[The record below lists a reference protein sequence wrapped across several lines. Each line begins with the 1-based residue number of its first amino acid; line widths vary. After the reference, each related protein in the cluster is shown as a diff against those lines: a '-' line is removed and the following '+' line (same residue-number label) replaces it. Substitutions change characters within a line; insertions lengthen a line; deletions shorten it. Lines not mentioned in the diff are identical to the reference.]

1 MQKGPYFNNVQYISP
16 LPEGYLQAASNIGRT
31 YENALRGVGDT
42 IGASIEKY
50 SKSKAESEML
60 DGQLQSIAPAI
71 RSYAEQAVKS
81 GDAKLAE
88 RWTNLADDVSSFHN
102 APLTKKRALVS
113 GAMTEISLFEKG
125 QEMAARQSQIRAN
138 ELANARAQQEALN
151 LDAYT
156 AAIAGV
162 PDTMT
167 VQRPV
172 SEDQITLRST
182 SDFINQNDPMVQGQ
196 NPNVN
201 LGPAFSFS
209 PSQNQ
214 LNAFAPTS
222 ANTQASVPDSLSRF
236 AFVNPLKNSV
246 ELKIDAIRQFSEST
260 EAGISKTQARL
271 AQIRQALQRGTNEGR
286 LLSGIDPMYT
296 TSGEP
301 MRSSERARLSEQYRN
316 LESQLGQ
323 QMASAEQTRNL
334 IKQAAALAANEPTS
348 VRPAARSLPAAP
360 GRFESSSM
368 PSVGTERVTRIKDLE
383 VNLTPE
389 EQYAN
394 ALTTYVEK
402 GGKLNPATDKDLRE
416 KFGINPALRF
426 KTESIK
432 DEDGNVIGTAVI
444 ANNEIK
450 SIMPTKESGMTPAQ
464 AIAFRENIDARTVR
478 FGDRAFLAPTASEGE
493 KFRAAT
499 ASNEV
504 VKEKVRE
511 LMSLASAPG
520 VRVVGADAYNRAMS
534 IQKQLR
540 GLLRVE
546 LTGPGAVN
554 ASEYELMDQ
563 IIADPTAL
571 FSLESSTVTKLGEL
585 LNTTDQKLAA
595 HAKSLGFQ
603 ATSSG
608 ALASASSGQTAPPKS
623 YVRDPKTG
631 KITAQ

>member
-1 MQKGPYFNNVQYISP
+1 M
-16 LPEGYLQAASNIGRT
+16 QAASNIGRS
-31 YENALRGVGDT
+31 YADAFKSVGDN
-42 IGASIEKY
+42 ISAGIEKY
-50 SKSKAESEML
+50 SKNKAESEML
-60 DGQLQSIAPAI
+60 DGQIQSLAPAI
-71 RSYAEQAVKS
+71 KGYAEQAVKS
-81 GDAKLAE
+81 GDTQQAE
-88 RWTNLADDVSSFHN
+88 RWTNLANNLSSFHN
-102 APLTKKRALVS
+102 ASLTKKRALVS
-113 GAMTEISLFEKG
+113 GTMTDISLYEKG
-125 QEMAARQSQIRAN
+125 QEMAARQAQIRAN
-138 ELANARAQQEALN
+138 ELANARAQQQATNLEA
-151 LDAYT
+151 YS

-209 PSQNQ
+209 PSQAQ
-214 LNAFAPTS
+214 LNAFAPKS
-222 ANTQASVPDSLSRF
+222 ATQPTSVPESLSRF
-236 AFVNPLKNSV
+236 AYKDEQNNRVVLDEGGIAQAQKLSDAMISETQAKMQRIKSTLDSGTITSFEMLGDGAPPVPRSRP
-246 ELKIDAIRQFSEST
+246 IDSEAKRRLN
-260 EAGISKTQARL
+260 EQLGNLKTQL
-271 AQIRQALQRGTNEGR
+271 A
-286 LLSGIDPMYT
+286 
-296 TSGEP
+296 
-301 MRSSERARLSEQYRN
+301 EQ
-316 LESQLGQ
+316 E
-323 QMASAEQTRNL
+323 ASAKQTGNL
-334 IKQAAALAANEPTS
+334 VKQAAALAANEPTS

-368 PSVGTERVTRIKDLE
+368 PSVGTERVTRIKDVE
-383 VNLTPE
+383 INLTPE
-389 EQYAN
+389 EQYSN
-394 ALTTYVEK
+394 ALTTYIDK
-402 GGKLNPATDKDLRE
+402 GGKIDRETDKDLRE

-426 KTESIK
+426 KTEQIK

-450 SIMPTKESGMTPAQ
+450 SILPTKESGMTPAQ
-464 AIAFRENIDARTVR
+464 VVAFRENIDARTVR
-478 FGDRAFLAPTASEGE
+478 FGDQAFLAPTAGEGE
-493 KFRAAT
+493 KFRSAT

-520 VRVVGADAYNRAMS
+520 VKVVGADAYNRAMS

-554 ASEYELMDQ
+554 ASEYQLMDQ
-563 IIADPTAL
+563 IISDPTAL

-608 ALASASSGQTAPPKS
+608 ALARASSGQTAPSKS
-623 YVRDPKTG
+623 YVRGPKGT
-631 KITAQ
+631 IIAQ